1 MYILY
6 KREYI
11 IPPSFLHPQL
21 QLRLPPAATAVNRMK
36 LNDYPV
42 DRPATHADIH
52 QAHTN
57 FAMNLFMACFMAKET
72 SGNQYADQ
80 RGVLGRTP
88 TP

>member
-1 MYILY
+1 MYCTYCIRGNTL
-6 KREYI
+6 
-11 IPPSFLHPQL
+11 FLHHSSI
-21 QLRLPPAATAVNRMK
+21 QLRLPLAATAVNRMK